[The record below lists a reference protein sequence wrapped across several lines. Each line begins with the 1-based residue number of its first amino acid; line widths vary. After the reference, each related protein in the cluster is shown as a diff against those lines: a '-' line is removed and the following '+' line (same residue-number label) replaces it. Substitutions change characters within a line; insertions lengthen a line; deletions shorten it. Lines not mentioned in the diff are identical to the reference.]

1 MLHFLKCIF
10 NECLLLCYFMVIP
23 PNTPPKANRTKQ
35 NKTKQKTTKIRNFSD
50 LKTKIGK
57 ER

>member
-1 MLHFLKCIF
+1 MSTSMLF
-10 NECLLLCYFMVIP
+10 YG
-23 PNTPPKANRTKQ
+23 NTPQHPPKANRTKQ

>member
-1 MLHFLKCIF
+1 MSTSMLFYG
-10 NECLLLCYFMVIP
+10 NTPQP
-23 PNTPPKANRTKQ
+23 PPPKANRTKQ